1 MSCIL
6 HGPVL
11 TCQST
16 EQMMNSEERARKD
29 AERIETQD
37 VQLAQKDAL
46 IAVLTQETQQL
57 RQFINFS
64 MSVPGVPSMVQQHS
78 MTVQPQA
85 GVAQQFPSFLPT
97 QPLQPDVFAMF
108 SASPPNLPVATTPLS
123 FTNTVDPDPLD
134 SLVNLEVYEDDV
146 EDENTEGQ
154 RKKRI
159 KSI

>member
-1 MSCIL
+1 
-6 HGPVL
+6 
-11 TCQST
+11 
-16 EQMMNSEERARKD
+16 MNSEERARKD
-29 AERIETQD
+29 AERIETQKLL
-37 VQLAQKDAL
+37 LAQRDAL
-46 IAVLTQETQQL
+46 IAAMKEESQQM
-57 RQFINFS
+57 RQFVNFI
-64 MSVPGVPSMVQQHS
+64 MSVPGMPSMLQQHA
-78 MTVQPQA
+78 MTVQQQT
-85 GVAQQFPSFLPT
+85 GTVQQFPFFPPT
-97 QPLQPDVFAMF
+97 QPLQPDMFAMF